1 MMIEWLSGKLMHAG
15 PQGVIVDV
23 NGVGYGVEVPLS
35 VICHLPAV
43 GQHIAFHISTIV
55 REDAIRFFG
64 FATYHDRLAFEVLLS
79 LNGVGPKV
87 ALAILS
93 TLSISALKLAVATND
108 GGILESVPGI
118 GTRTAE
124 KIIVELKPKI
134 NRLLSNSQGARPGT
148 NLRAESEPFSLL
160 REEASFDFPLSSE
173 NEVDGIN
180 VIFADIGSAL
190 ENLGYKDKVIQ
201 PLLQKL
207 EKQHQKG
214 DFQELMRLALGELSQ
229 GLSIRSD
236 LKAKESKRN
245 APALDSDL
253 F

>member
-35 VICHLPAV
+35 VLCRLPAV
-43 GQHIAFHISTIV
+43 GQAIAFHVSTVV
-55 REDAIRFFG
+55 REDAIRLFG
-64 FATYHDRLAFEVLLS
+64 FSTFHDRMAFEVLLS

-93 TLSISALKLAVATND
+93 TLSVPALKVAVERND
-108 GGILESVPGI
+108 IGILESVPGI
-118 GTRTAE
+118 GARTAE

-134 NRLLSNSQGARPGT
+134 NRLLGSPLAAKIGASRD
-148 NLRAESEPFSLL
+148 AEPFTLAQ
-160 REEASFDFPLSSE
+160 EEATFEFPRRSE
-173 NEVDGIN
+173 TDEESLKE
-180 VIFADIGSAL
+180 IFADIGSAL

-207 EKQHQKG
+207 EKQHKKG

-229 GLSIRSD
+229 GLSVRSEP
-236 LKAKESKRN
+236 KAKDAKRSKV
-245 APALDSDL
+245 ADTDL